1 MNNYEYIIASLP
13 VLRLD
18 DLKAGKGLAE
28 QLLGDIRSQLSARD
42 NALLDYLLSSYDPD
56 QLNEDFYKRALAHKN
71 RFVREWFAFDL
82 DLRNAVVAYLN
93 DSLGREKG
101 QDQILL
107 KGREKVPFPERAQ
120 ADTILHG
127 TDILDRERGLDEL
140 RWQKIDE
147 ITLWDYFNID
157 VILAFV
163 CKLKII
169 DRWLQLDPASGRALF
184 RKLVEDIR
192 STYDNK
198 KQNITI

>member
-1 MNNYEYIIASLP
+1 MNNYEYIVASLP

-18 DLKAGKGLAE
+18 DLKADSSLAE
-28 QLLGDIRSQLSARD
+28 KLLGEIRSQLSARD
-42 NALLDYLLSSYDPD
+42 NAMLDFLLLSYDPD
-56 QLNEDFYKRALAHKN
+56 QLGADFYKRALAHRN
-71 RFVREWFAFDL
+71 RFVREWFTFDL
-82 DLRNAVVAYLN
+82 DLRNTVVAYLN

-101 QDQILL
+101 MDQILL
-107 KGREKVPFPERAQ
+107 QGREKAVFPERAK
-120 ADTILHG
+120 AEAILRG

-147 ITLWDYFNID
+147 INLWEYFNME
-157 VILAFV
+157 VILGFV

>member
-18 DLKAGKGLAE
+18 DLKVDRGLAE
-28 QLLGDIRSQLSARD
+28 KLLGEIRSQLSGRD
-42 NALLDYLLSSYDPD
+42 NALLDYLLLSYDPD
-56 QLNEDFYKRALAHKN
+56 QLNADFYKRALAHKN
-71 RFVREWFAFDL
+71 RYVREWFAFDL
-82 DLRNAVVAYLN
+82 NLRNTTVDYLN
-93 DSLGREKG
+93 ESLGREKG

-107 KGREKVPFPERAQ
+107 EGREEVEFPERAQ
-120 ADTILHG
+120 AETVLHG
-127 TDILDRERGLDEL
+127 DDILDRERGLDEL

-147 ITLWDYFNID
+147 INLMEYFNIE
-157 VILAFV
+157 VILGFV

-169 DRWLQLDPASGRALF
+169 DRWLQLDPESGRAMF

>member
-1 MNNYEYIIASLP
+1 MNNYEYIVASLP

-28 QLLGDIRSQLSARD
+28 RLLGEIRSQLSGRD
-42 NALLDYLLSSYDPD
+42 NAVLDFLLLSYDPD
-56 QLNEDFYKRALAHKN
+56 RLNADFYKRALAHKN
-71 RFVREWFAFDL
+71 RFVREWFAFDR
-82 DLRNAVVAYLN
+82 DLRNTVVAYLN

-101 QDQILL
+101 LDQLL
-107 KGREKVPFPERAQ
+107 LEGREEAEFPERAK
-120 ADTILHG
+120 ADAILHG

-147 ITLWDYFNID
+147 ITLMDYFD
-157 VILAFV
+157 LEVILGFV

-169 DRWLQLDPASGRALF
+169 DRWLQLDPESGRALF

>member
-18 DLKAGKGLAE
+18 DLKAGRGLAE
-28 QLLGDIRSQLSARD
+28 KLLGEIRSQLSERD
-42 NALLDYLLSSYDPD
+42 NALLDFLLLSYDPD
-56 QLNEDFYKRALAHKN
+56 QLNADFYKRALAHRN
-71 RFVREWFAFDL
+71 RYVREWFAFDL
-82 DLRNAVVAYLN
+82 DLRNATVDYLN
-93 DSLGREKG
+93 ESLGREKG

-107 KGREKVPFPERAQ
+107 EGREEAEFPERAK
-120 ADTILHG
+120 AETVLHG
-127 TDILDRERGLDEL
+127 DDILDRERGLDEL

-147 ITLWDYFNID
+147 INLMEYFNME
-157 VILAFV
+157 VILGFI

-169 DRWLQLDPASGRALF
+169 DRWLQLDPESGRAMF

>member
-1 MNNYEYIIASLP
+1 MNNYEYIVASLP

-28 QLLGDIRSQLSARD
+28 KLLGEIRSQLSGRD
-42 NALLDYLLSSYDPD
+42 NALLDFLLLSYDPD
-56 QLNEDFYKRALAHKN
+56 QLNADFYRRATTHKN
-71 RFVREWFAFDL
+71 RFVREWFTFDL
-82 DLRNAVVAYLN
+82 DLRNEVVAYLN

-101 QDQILL
+101 MDQILL
-107 KGREKVPFPERAQ
+107 EGREEAEFPERAK
-120 ADTILHG
+120 ADAVLHG

-140 RWQKIDE
+140 RWHKIDE
-147 ITLWDYFNID
+147 ITLMDYFDIE
-157 VILAFV
+157 VILGFV

-169 DRWLQLDPASGRALF
+169 DRWLQLDPDSGRAMF

>member
-1 MNNYEYIIASLP
+1 MNNYEYIVASLP

-28 QLLGDIRSQLSARD
+28 QLLGEIRSQLSARD
-42 NALLDYLLSSYDPD
+42 NAILDFLLLSYDPD
-56 QLNEDFYKRALAHKN
+56 QLNADFYKRALAHKN
-71 RFVREWFAFDL
+71 RYVREWFAFDL
-82 DLRNAVVAYLN
+82 DLRNTVVAYLN

-101 QDQILL
+101 KDQILL
-107 KGREKVPFPERAQ
+107 EGREDAEFPELAK
-120 ADTILHG
+120 ANAILHG

-157 VILAFV
+157 VILGFV

-169 DRWLQLDPASGRALF
+169 DRWLQLDPESGRAMF

>member
-1 MNNYEYIIASLP
+1 MNNYEYIVASLP

-28 QLLGDIRSQLSARD
+28 KLLGEIRSQLSGRD
-42 NALLDYLLSSYDPD
+42 NALLDFLLLGHDPD
-56 QLNEDFYKRALAHKN
+56 QLNADFYKRALAHKN
-71 RFVREWFAFDL
+71 RFLKEWFAFDL
-82 DLRNAVVAYLN
+82 DLRNATVAYLN

-101 QDQILL
+101 RDQILL
-107 KGREKVPFPERAQ
+107 EGREDAEFPERAK
-120 ADTILHG
+120 ADAILHG

-140 RWQKIDE
+140 RWHKIDE
-147 ITLWDYFNID
+147 ITLMDYFDIE
-157 VILAFV
+157 VILGFV

-169 DRWLQLDPASGRALF
+169 DRWLQLDPDSGRAMF

>member
-1 MNNYEYIIASLP
+1 MNNYEYIVASLP

-28 QLLGDIRSQLSARD
+28 QLLGEIRSQLSARD
-42 NALLDYLLSSYDPD
+42 NAILDFLLLSYDPD
-56 QLNEDFYKRALAHKN
+56 QLNADFYKRALAHKN
-71 RFVREWFAFDL
+71 RYVREWFAFDL
-82 DLRNAVVAYLN
+82 DLRNTVVAYLN

-101 QDQILL
+101 KDQILL
-107 KGREKVPFPERAQ
+107 EGREEAEFPELAK
-120 ADTILHG
+120 ANAILHG

-147 ITLWDYFNID
+147 ITLMDYFDIEI
-157 VILAFV
+157 ILGFV

-169 DRWLQLDPASGRALF
+169 DRWLQLDPDSGRALF

-198 KQNITI
+198 KQKITI

>member
-1 MNNYEYIIASLP
+1 MNNYEYIVASLP

-18 DLKAGKGLAE
+18 DLKADSSLAE
-28 QLLGDIRSQLSARD
+28 KLLGEIRSQLSGHD
-42 NALLDYLLSSYDPD
+42 NAMLDFLLLSYDPD
-56 QLNEDFYKRALAHKN
+56 QLNADFYKRALAHKN

-82 DLRNAVVAYLN
+82 DLRNTVVAYLN

-101 QDQILL
+101 MDQLL
-107 KGREKVPFPERAQ
+107 LPGREEAVFPEREKAE
-120 ADTILHG
+120 AILHG

-147 ITLWDYFNID
+147 INLWEYFNME
-157 VILAFV
+157 VILGFV

-169 DRWLQLDPASGRALF
+169 DRWLQLDPESGRALF